1 VTCSWGKQNIILYS
15 IQNIQNFNTS

>member
-1 VTCSWGKQNIILYS
+1 VTCSQGKQNIILYS